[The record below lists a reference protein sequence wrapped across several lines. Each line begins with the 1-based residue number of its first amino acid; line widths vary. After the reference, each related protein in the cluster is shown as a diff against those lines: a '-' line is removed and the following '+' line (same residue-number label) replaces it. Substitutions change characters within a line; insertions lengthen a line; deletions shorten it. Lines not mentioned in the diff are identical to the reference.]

1 MPGSE
6 NSTTAGAVKIIVI
19 SRIST
24 TGYASCRTSPKIE
37 YDRKFVDLYSLSF
50 GETENLCLGNPSH
63 N

>member
-37 YDRKFVDLYSLSF
+37 YDRKFVDLHSVF
-50 GETENLCLGNPSH
+50 VEKEENLCLGNPSH